1 MKIADTSFK
10 KRLWHKC
17 FPVNFVK
24 FLRSLFLQ
32 NTSGRLLLYSEMV
45 IVIFF
50 EKREGTKQEGPYFE
64 IGFEIPPTN
73 RFGGRGRFYGEIV
86 CFFLVT

>member
-1 MKIADTSFK
+1 MD
-10 KRLWHKC
+10 
-17 FPVNFVK
+17 FVK

-32 NTSGRLLLYSEMV
+32 NTSGRLLLYSDMV

-73 RFGGRGRFYGEIV
+73 RFGVRGRFYGQSLSY
-86 CFFLVT
+86 FFW

>member
-1 MKIADTSFK
+1 
-10 KRLWHKC
+10 
-17 FPVNFVK
+17 
-24 FLRSLFLQ
+24 
-32 NTSGRLLLYSEMV
+32 MV

-64 IGFEIPPTN
+64 IRFEIPPTN

-86 CFFLVT
+86 CFFFGDIKEWLLKSP

>member
-1 MKIADTSFK
+1 MD
-10 KRLWHKC
+10 
-17 FPVNFVK
+17 FVK

-32 NTSGRLLLYSEMV
+32 NTSGRLFLYSDMV

-50 EKREGTKQEGPYFE
+50 EKREGTKHEGPYFE

-73 RFGGRGRFYGEIV
+73 RFGGRGRFYGQSLSY
-86 CFFLVT
+86 FFW